1 MMNEVISPKQKKFSF
16 MKLAGL
22 LIVMAATVI
31 IMVFVGIILLTWLQF
46 DDLKAIQEK
55 IASVEPIF
63 IGLRWSFLINLVIF
77 WNRFNTYLAK
87 KFNWSNDRLERILKQ
102 RFKVSIVLI
111 IIEVV
116 INQRIL
122 DYWI

>member
-1 MMNEVISPKQKKFSF
+1 MMNEMISPTQKKFSF

-22 LIVMAATVI
+22 LIAMAVTILV
-31 IMVFVGIILLTWLQF
+31 MVFVGIILLTWLQF
-46 DDLKAIQEK
+46 DDLKVVQEK

-87 KFNWSNDRLERILKQ
+87 KFNWDNDRLERLLKQ

-111 IIEVV
+111 IIELV

>member
-1 MMNEVISPKQKKFSF
+1 MNEMISPTQKKFSF

-22 LIVMAATVI
+22 LIAMAVTILV
-31 IMVFVGIILLTWLQF
+31 MVFVGIILLTWLQF
-46 DDLKAIQEK
+46 DDLKVVQEK

-87 KFNWSNDRLERILKQ
+87 KFNWDNDRLERLLKQ

-111 IIEVV
+111 IIELV